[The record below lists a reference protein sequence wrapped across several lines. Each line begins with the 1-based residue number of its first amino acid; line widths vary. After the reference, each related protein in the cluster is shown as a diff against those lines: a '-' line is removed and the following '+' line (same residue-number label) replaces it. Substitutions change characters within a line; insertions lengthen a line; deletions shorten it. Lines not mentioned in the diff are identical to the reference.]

1 MPVETRAAF
10 RKRRAIEDKE
20 ADTRANFYKEKIT
33 ADKIFYELLSNAQ
46 LSW

>member
-10 RKRRAIEDKE
+10 HKRRAIENKE
-20 ADTRANFYKEKIT
+20 ADARAKFYKEKIA

>member
-10 RKRRAIEDKE
+10 RKRRAIEDKK
-20 ADTRANFYKEKIT
+20 ADDRVKLYKEKVA